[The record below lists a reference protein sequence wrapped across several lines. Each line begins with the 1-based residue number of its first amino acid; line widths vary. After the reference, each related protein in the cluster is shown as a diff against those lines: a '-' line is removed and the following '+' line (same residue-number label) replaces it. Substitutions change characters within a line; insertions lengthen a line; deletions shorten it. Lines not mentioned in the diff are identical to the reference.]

1 MERSRRRS
9 GTSPGV
15 CRELIFITVMLS
27 VGGCGS
33 GSSSPTAPS
42 GTSTPMM
49 IVYESGSGVPP
60 PTLVRE
66 VKPTYTAQAVAAGI
80 QGAVLLSAV
89 VLPNGTVGDVT
100 VLESLDTTFGLD
112 AQAVIAVKQWLFNPS
127 TKDGTA
133 VAFRVTIH
141 IAFTLMSSARADGPV
156 GARSFACERGVA
168 FRYDRCGNG
177 SWRADGDFR
186 NPVSK

>member
-1 MERSRRRS
+1 MTLVERPRRTS
-9 GTSPGV
+9 GMSLGAR
-15 CRELIFITVMLS
+15 REAIFIAIVLS
-27 VGGCGS
+27 LGGCGS

-49 IVYESGSGVPP
+49 TVYESGSGVPP

-66 VKPTYTAQAVAAGI
+66 VKPTYTAQALAAGI
-80 QGAVLLSAV
+80 QGGVLLSAV

-100 VLESLDTTFGLD
+100 VLQSLDTTFGLD

-141 IAFTLMSSARADGPV
+141 IAFTLVSSTRADLV
-156 GARSFACERGVA
+156 GLLANGAEQS
-168 FRYDRCGNG
+168 DR
-177 SWRADGDFR
+177 
-186 NPVSK
+186 